1 MSILKRLLMLL
12 LCLRMVLLYGQ
23 NYPVQVSL
31 QLAPPYTP
39 QLSAL
44 YTDPGRMGITLL
56 NKDLATPML
65 SVYLQLKLEGP
76 GITLQTRAGYRSPA
90 PVLLTAGIPQML
102 GGAEIA
108 DLLQAANLDF
118 QGLDRNRFLQA
129 GQLLPEGLWRFSVTA
144 FSTDRALQ
152 VSNTGSISMGL
163 FKHKPPIL
171 NFPVDGARSGS
182 QLPQY
187 VLFQWTPRHYASP
200 FAAGSIRYRLRLV
213 ELVPNNRNPNEAMQS
228 SLMPLFE
235 TITEQ
240 TSYAYGPADPPL
252 FPGRG
257 YAWQV
262 QALDVDGSDLFEQD
276 GYSQVSN
283 FVFGDACGTPQA
295 FSLQADAGRS
305 FTARW
310 RGSTAELSNA
320 AYLLWYRQ
328 VGMPVWQTVM
338 VADTLASVGGLLPN
352 TTYEARVTRLCLGG
366 ESAPTGTLTITTTQ
380 EQGAWDAKSKSC
392 GKPAPQFDLSNRT
405 PLAVL
410 NAGESFTAADFT
422 IKVLSAQGQNGE
434 FSGSGLVLLP
444 FTGKVPIPCTWEAVS
459 INADRRLISGNIRI
473 LQQPLVLSN
482 LSIEK
487 LSDRWR
493 DLFGSNWNRTAYKRM
508 DAAVLGVENT
518 GDGRIRIR
526 TATGEETLF
535 GGKNTVITDPAGKR
549 WYVSAGGKIT
559 GPEGPAE
566 KPIVADDARGEG
578 MPGSV
583 LPDGSMVVFGP
594 SQKNALAWDEY
605 AIRNQTGGSTY
616 DRLDGP
622 PGGYMAG
629 WKLLKTGGSEI
640 IIATLRKGK
649 VNLHPDS
656 TRFLRSDGVR
666 IKSERIDDSTWK
678 LLLPGR
684 LHLWSDAAWAVG
696 SIVPT
701 DSVRGGARRILGK
714 LNLIAADE
722 RKVFVKLIPVGNSG
736 GNIGKGQMEA
746 ALNAITAKYGV
757 KTGVEIMPSMAISGY
772 NPQVDKIS
780 VNRMV
785 LKTSY
790 GSDLQRFIK
799 EFEGKYRSPGN
810 DTAVMFLLGPAAD
823 QTEGYMALNNRYGFI
838 FCGNS
843 PPEAHTIAHELGHGL
858 LVLEHPF
865 EESAEQ
871 VGKTLNLMDYRRP
884 HALTHFQ
891 QWKRIHDKE
900 EVGNFLRG
908 VMQKEEE
915 GRYVA
920 MHVEELKSWLNP
932 DTTFTFI
939 DPAGNYI
946 KLPGSIK
953 SAVFSTFDKIAT
965 DANQG
970 YVPQTCHTPF
980 GCLISFGIGGNG
992 YVAHIVQDSF
1002 FAGYRSTIGGKGI
1015 YYTHRGHKVDSA
1027 RFAESGVAVF
1037 LAKEGGGFTTLAG
1050 RFKSSL
1056 AGAKISKPGN
1066 GIRVLS
1072 MPVVAGSATGN
1083 YGGSSVREW
1092 LSGLEVSGKFKQIGG
1107 AWSPPGGYKKL
1118 WYLDQEYSLESFIE
1132 KKLNDKASFNDF
1144 ITVFAYLS
1152 LSDEKLNKLL
1162 DCIGN
1167 KEIITDSIYK
1177 RINRREKQGGYF
1189 NYKKYVLDLQELLK
1203 KSGNDAVGID
1213 VLRGL
1218 IKSNSDGAAFSE
1230 FFADQKKY
1238 NRCVLRQLT
1247 TKERIAIFDKICVDE
1262 DYWWVKAQNVLVDLL
1277 ETRDTGGKEVEVLYL
1292 QGFRKNGYKWLREV
1306 WADED
1311 VLSSKHRQ
1319 RVLYAFIELFTQIEA
1334 SRSDRITTRTN
1345 LYHDEKGLHEFTY
1358 PAGIQEYYIGLSGN
1372 APHYQGLSELVG
1384 HKDGVYSRMEKDG
1397 RVYLNLWGT
1406 WRRNGAEQKQYITQ
1420 KGDYSWQE
1428 KEDEV
1433 FYADSLWPLELI
1445 NVVPCGDYK
1454 TMDIFRPGE
1463 VTTLP
1468 VLLVYF
1474 LERQRQKAL
1483 ESERDGQQFQKMIQG
1498 VVLVASVIAVP
1509 LSGGSSLALL
1519 NAAAACTDVAISE
1532 LDEEINGVWAA
1543 MTEEERNAHK
1553 VGYRAWG
1560 NFRDVWHIGTAA
1572 VAIRGGAKVLKHFA
1586 GLLRFNTRFNNFVK
1600 SGSSFFA
1607 AISKK
1612 TFGKPFAVFNQRMGR
1627 FVGWGVN
1634 GAGRLFNVGDKILD
1648 LSIKQ
1653 IRYGTNGK
1661 YALIGRSMGNAE
1673 MTGIRDIYL
1682 ELKNLR
1688 KLDVEIFD
1696 ASSLNGIWKSRFD
1709 EALTEFANA
1718 TSNWTK
1724 KLSNQE
1730 LLKLKMY
1737 NLNKEWALLLK
1748 SEGYTIIDMGDFNN
1762 LGFST
1767 FYAMEKA
1774 IIFN

>member
-1 MSILKRLLMLL
+1 MLL

-276 GYSQVSN
+276 GYSQVSS

-487 LSDRWR
+487 LSDRLR

-508 DAAVLGVENT
+508 DAAVLGVENI

-616 DRLDGP
+616 DRMDGP

-696 SIVPT
+696 SIAPT

-757 KTGVEIMPSMAISGY
+757 KTGVEVMPSMAISGY

-799 EFEGKYRSPGN
+799 GFEGKYRSPGN

-871 VGKTLNLMDYRRP
+871 VGKTLNLMDYRKP

-900 EVGNFLRG
+900 EVGDFLRG
-908 VMQKEEE
+908 VRQKEEE

-920 MHVEELKSWLNP
+920 ARYTLN
-932 DTTFTFI
+932 DAKIFTDYKNLDNAFI
-939 DPAGNYI
+939 DPAGRVVERIDYKADNAFVARVLDNNYPYVVTALKVYRI
-946 KLPGSIK
+946 NGENYELINEYKSEFNTDGIFQGYTNFPGVLKYATGNISVPVFIIK
-953 SAVFSTFDKIAT
+953 STCYYLKQKINYQNNGKIKKYEDLKIEIAPLINYKGWHPELFLMADAKCYSKFRDELNSLSDCVDEVYVKKQRQDFVNIVDSFHVKDLRDILYPTQRACQSLINTINTACPASIRAYPWDRVRSALLYLIRSQERQTHELAFLTLLGGINNNYEISVDSLFRINGFVYTKRIFDEFDRINIFNNEDGIKDFLSMAPAKLIKDFVNSNPDFVMDYYDGLGENEKQEFIVALATAMEPVWDRDAEIKQVHIYDKNNNDLPSGIEKHTAGCVKYTDGKFKIGKSSACFSVTDNGFLACDKAYNYKYSELKFIHDFT
-965 DANQG
+965 ANCENINEF
-970 YVPQTCHTPF
+970 YPSDPT
-980 GCLISFGIGGNG
+980 LISTGDG
-992 YVAHIVQDSF
+992 YMVLPAVISGKMIMDKVYDSYWQVFKANIFYAMPAILKTSGVVAE
-1002 FAGYRSTIGGKGI
+1002 STLSKVNTGGKGI
-1015 YYTHRGHKVDSA
+1015 S
-1027 RFAESGVAVF
+1027 
-1037 LAKEGGGFTTLAG
+1037 
-1050 RFKSSL
+1050 
-1056 AGAKISKPGN
+1056 
-1066 GIRVLS
+1066 
-1072 MPVVAGSATGN
+1072 
-1083 YGGSSVREW
+1083 
-1092 LSGLEVSGKFKQIGG
+1092 
-1107 AWSPPGGYKKL
+1107 
-1118 WYLDQEYSLESFIE
+1118 
-1132 KKLNDKASFNDF
+1132 
-1144 ITVFAYLS
+1144 LS
-1152 LSDEKLNKLL
+1152 L
-1162 DCIGN
+1162 
-1167 KEIITDSIYK
+1167 
-1177 RINRREKQGGYF
+1177 
-1189 NYKKYVLDLQELLK
+1189 
-1203 KSGNDAVGID
+1203 
-1213 VLRGL
+1213 LRGL
-1218 IKSNSDGAAFSE
+1218 SNVGKFTLSFRPTWKNNRVIQTITGKTTTLIGSYSSDIKHVIRELNYPKSTNFGPKLGEFNILNVPDNLYMPASFWDDYNKPWIQAATNRGDDIIIMSNKFDNSLLIKDGS
-1230 FFADQKKY
+1230 K
-1238 NRCVLRQLT
+1238 
-1247 TKERIAIFDKICVDE
+1247 
-1262 DYWWVKAQNVLVDLL
+1262 
-1277 ETRDTGGKEVEVLYL
+1277 TGFGKEIDFME
-1292 QGFRKNGYKWLREV
+1292 
-1306 WADED
+1306 
-1311 VLSSKHRQ
+1311 
-1319 RVLYAFIELFTQIEA
+1319 
-1334 SRSDRITTRTN
+1334 
-1345 LYHDEKGLHEFTY
+1345 
-1358 PAGIQEYYIGLSGN
+1358 
-1372 APHYQGLSELVG
+1372 ELV
-1384 HKDGVYSRMEKDG
+1384 SRG
-1397 RVYLNLWGT
+1397 RY
-1406 WRRNGAEQKQYITQ
+1406 RF
-1420 KGDYSWQE
+1420 D
-1428 KEDEV
+1428 D
-1433 FYADSLWPLELI
+1433 
-1445 NVVPCGDYK
+1445 
-1454 TMDIFRPGE
+1454 
-1463 VTTLP
+1463 
-1468 VLLVYF
+1468 
-1474 LERQRQKAL
+1474 AL
-1483 ESERDGQQFQKMIQG
+1483 
-1498 VVLVASVIAVP
+1498 
-1509 LSGGSSLALL
+1509 
-1519 NAAAACTDVAISE
+1519 
-1532 LDEEINGVWAA
+1532 
-1543 MTEEERNAHK
+1543 
-1553 VGYRAWG
+1553 
-1560 NFRDVWHIGTAA
+1560 
-1572 VAIRGGAKVLKHFA
+1572 
-1586 GLLRFNTRFNNFVK
+1586 
-1600 SGSSFFA
+1600 
-1607 AISKK
+1607 
-1612 TFGKPFAVFNQRMGR
+1612 
-1627 FVGWGVN
+1627 
-1634 GAGRLFNVGDKILD
+1634 
-1648 LSIKQ
+1648 
-1653 IRYGTNGK
+1653 GK
-1661 YALIGRSMGNAE
+1661 Y
-1673 MTGIRDIYL
+1673 
-1682 ELKNLR
+1682 
-1688 KLDVEIFD
+1688 V
-1696 ASSLNGIWKSRFD
+1696 
-1709 EALTEFANA
+1709 AN
-1718 TSNWTK
+1718 
-1724 KLSNQE
+1724 
-1730 LLKLKMY
+1730 
-1737 NLNKEWALLLK
+1737 
-1748 SEGYTIIDMGDFNN
+1748 
-1762 LGFST
+1762 
-1767 FYAMEKA
+1767 
-1774 IIFN
+1774 